1 MLDSPLSLSACV
13 SMHLSL
19 CLSVSPLCLSVSLSL
34 CLSLSLSL
42 PPSIS
47 VSLSVSFPLSV
58 SVCLPHTHTLQLN
71 QEHACPHLCCAFRRW
86 SCLRRSAVCS
96 SRVRSS
102 NEGTPSAVLGGG
114 MPCTLTCW
122 SSCCVALLKKLRVP
136 ACADML
142 KVLDVSRK
150 RLLLTASD
158 GRVATKPLAITA
170 MRLSLL

>member
-1 MLDSPLSLSACV
+1 
-13 SMHLSL
+13 
-19 CLSVSPLCLSVSLSL
+19 
-34 CLSLSLSL
+34 
-42 PPSIS
+42 
-47 VSLSVSFPLSV
+47 
-58 SVCLPHTHTLQLN
+58 
-71 QEHACPHLCCAFRRW
+71 
-86 SCLRRSAVCS
+86 
-96 SRVRSS
+96 
-102 NEGTPSAVLGGG
+102 